1 MLEIKFILVAGI
13 AYVYDNF
20 GMETNMNFASFAAS
34 STTSA
39 IITYSYD
46 RMAELSKAPNTLQ
59 SPRLSGAAGRLTS
72 PALFPPPSADN
83 ATYYYQIDGNKNVTE
98 LTDASGAVVAHYEY
112 SPFGAVVTAI
122 GTYAEDN
129 PFRFSSEYYDPESS
143 LVYYNYRY
151 YSPNLGR
158 WLKPDPIDEQGGWNL
173 YAMVRNN
180 PILNFDALGFD
191 RVTNIENQISELMSG
206 PEEYFRK
213 YPSDGT
219 PMESSGSLNYGSIT
233 VQREFERLKDE
244 LTNANDNRPCCN
256 GVKYNPDT
264 SCCRKSNNREYG
276 PYSKDEIFTG
286 YTYYCRRSRFYY
298 FPVSGDMFLQ
308 HCWITDGTI
317 SLGAY
322 PRKNGDGVYADKG
335 GVREESLEYIKTQ
348 GSMLTFE
355 RKIMLSPCDYD
366 INSFKSCMRRKMIV
380 NPSFPWSLFNNCRDW
395 VLGIISEC
403 KKTSRGR

>member
-112 SPFGAVVTAI
+112 SPFGAVVTAT

-151 YSPNLGR
+151 YSPTLGR
-158 WLKPDPIDEQGGWNL
+158 WLKPDPIDEQGGYNL
-173 YAMVRNN
+173 YAMLENN
-180 PILNFDALGFD
+180 VVNWIDNYGLAGNVTHGTKKCHKDDNCPLLVVKINLWIKNYAERQRELIIDKYNYKKINPTIYNNHILEAIKSKNH
-191 RVTNIENQISELMSG
+191 VINCTNILLKKIQNCECGAETRV
-206 PEEYFRK
+206 PKF
-213 YPSDGT
+213 YPK
-219 PMESSGSLNYGSIT
+219 PL
-233 VQREFERLKDE
+233 
-244 LTNANDNRPCCN
+244 
-256 GVKYNPDT
+256 
-264 SCCRKSNNREYG
+264 
-276 PYSKDEIFTG
+276 PYPA
-286 YTYYCRRSRFYY
+286 
-298 FPVSGDMFLQ
+298 PVSVSPLP
-308 HCWITDGTI
+308 WW
-317 SLGAY
+317 A
-322 PRKNGDGVYADKG
+322 KG
-335 GVREESLEYIKTQ
+335 G
-348 GSMLTFE
+348 
-355 RKIMLSPCDYD
+355 
-366 INSFKSCMRRKMIV
+366 KSVDNAIV
-380 NPSFPWSLFNNCRDW
+380 VATDVAVVTAGLAGA
-395 VLGIISEC
+395 GIVTVAGAPIVAASGVAVI
-403 KKTSRGR
+403 RGAVTVGGL

>member
-112 SPFGAVVTAI
+112 SPFGSVVTAT

-151 YSPNLGR
+151 YSPTLGR
-158 WLKPDPIDEQGGWNL
+158 WLKPDPIMEKGGYNL
-173 YAMVRNN
+173 YAMVNN
-180 PILNFDALGFD
+180 SCIDFNDLLGLANGNWGKLADSMGVTPEYAEQQYAVGEYYNKTGINPLEVHNTAFDGSTAISISFLLINHEIVNVGNGCKQYCIAL
-191 RVTNIENQISELMSG
+191 VTSVIGISAS
-206 PEEYFRK
+206 
-213 YPSDGT
+213 
-219 PMESSGSLNYGSIT
+219 
-233 VQREFERLKDE
+233 
-244 LTNANDNRPCCN
+244 
-256 GVKYNPDT
+256 
-264 SCCRKSNNREYG
+264 
-276 PYSKDEIFTG
+276 
-286 YTYYCRRSRFYY
+286 
-298 FPVSGDMFLQ
+298 
-308 HCWITDGTI
+308 GTI
-317 SLGAY
+317 SDSLSPLSLYVGID
-322 PRKNGDGVYADKG
+322 KNLSISGGDGSVGISG
-335 GVREESLEYIKTQ
+335 GWGV
-348 GSMLTFE
+348 GSPIGGTIRLICVQLNDTDNNGCPCPETNNDNSTF
-355 RKIMLSPCDYD
+355 IGMFA
-366 INSFKSCMRRKMIV
+366 N
-380 NPSFPWSLFNNCRDW
+380 
-395 VLGIISEC
+395 
-403 KKTSRGR
+403 